1 MPLDLCSF
9 ACLHAGRGCDI
20 LGNGRGLA
28 MYTDKKKISNARY
41 LSKFKNISVRVTEEE
56 KLRIEAAAAQRGESL
71 AGFILAAIRKR
82 IEE

>member
-1 MPLDLCSF
+1 
-9 ACLHAGRGCDI
+9 
-20 LGNGRGLA
+20 

-56 KLRIEAAAAQRGESL
+56 KLRIEAAAAQRGESV